1 MINKV
6 IFTVNTSFDGTVLY
20 ELYDG
25 LECTGNTITY
35 SGTTNVVNGT
45 STVEIDNITI
55 NENMSLRVVDS
66 KGCELCQNQNIV
78 IPEQPEPP
86 VEESEITVEYIV
98 QAYNEDLMTGGDN
111 NATGYVTLNYVN
123 ISNVNSSVVTDGV
136 TANREVT
143 DVTDLASINVKSE
156 STVQIVATNVTPTF
170 DDNVK
175 TIIQVYAFYPTGSTP
190 PQAVLIDTVDIKTV
204 GSPINTTVNLIASD
218 GFGTKIITKYR
229 IYVTFVGYYNSLLGG
244 PII

>member
-1 MINKV
+1 MANKV
-6 IFTVNTSFDGTVLY
+6 IFTVNTSFDGTVIY
-20 ELYDG
+20 ELYEG

-35 SGTTNVVNGT
+35 TGTTQVINGT
-45 STVEIDNITI
+45 SKVEIDNITL
-55 NENMSLRVVDS
+55 NENMSLRVIDS
-66 KGCELCQNQNIV
+66 KGCELCENKNVV

-86 VEESEITVEYIV
+86 VEEAQIAVEYII

-111 NATGYVTLNYVN
+111 NATGYVTLNYIN
-123 ISNVNSSVVTDGV
+123 PSGITTSIVTDGV

-143 DVTDLASINVKSE
+143 DTTDLASINVRSE
-156 STVQIVATNVTPTF
+156 STIQIVATNVTPTF

-190 PQAVLIDTVDIKTV
+190 PQAVLIDSVDIKTV

-218 GFGTKIITKYR
+218 GFGTKVISKYR
-229 IYVTFVGYYNSLLGG
+229 IYVTFVGFYNSLSGG

>member
-1 MINKV
+1 MVNKL
-6 IFTVNTSFDGTVLY
+6 IFTVNTNFDGTLIY
-20 ELYDG
+20 ELYEG
-25 LECTGNTITY
+25 LGCTGNTISY
-35 SGTTNVVNGT
+35 SGTTKVVNGT
-45 STVEIDNITI
+45 SNVEIDDVTVI
-55 NENMSLRVVDS
+55 ENMSLKVIDS
-66 KGCELCQNQNIV
+66 NGCTLCQNQNIV

-86 VEESEITVEYIV
+86 IEESEIAVEYII

-143 DVTDLASINVKSE
+143 DTTDLATINVKSE

-190 PQAVLIDTVDIKTV
+190 PQLVLIDTVDIKTV

-218 GFGTKIITKYR
+218 GFGTRVISKYR
-229 IYVTFVGYYNSLLGG
+229 IYITFVGFYNSSSGG
-244 PII
+244 SII